1 MVNLDEISYNLQSGK
16 ARETS
21 ALITKAI
28 AENYAIDAIVKQG
41 IIPGM
46 RAAEARY
53 GRNEVL
59 VPGIRMAQWAMD
71 WGLRQIKQ
79 ALASAERTYRGTVVV
94 GTVEGDI
101 EEQDKNIAAVIME
114 SRGFRVI
121 DLGTSVSPA
130 RFITTAEKEKAY
142 AVVCSASLVTT
153 MAQMKIVVREA
164 VSMGIR
170 KSVKII
176 LTGAPV
182 TERYCRLIGAD
193 IYAHD
198 AVNIA
203 DLAEAYCGITHKN
216 YEVR

>member
-21 ALITKAI
+21 ALITRAI
-28 AENYAIDAIVKQG
+28 AENYAIDTIVKQG
-41 IIPGM
+41 LIAGI

-59 VPGIRMAQWAMD
+59 IPDIRMAQRAMD

-79 ALASAERTYRGTVVV
+79 ALASAERTIRGTVII

-101 EEQDKNIAAVIME
+101 EEQDKNIAVVMME

-121 DLGTSVSPA
+121 DLGTSVSPS
-130 RFITTAEKEKAY
+130 RFIVSAEKEKAF
-142 AVVCSASLVTT
+142 AIVCSASLVTT
-153 MAQMKIVVREA
+153 MVRMKNIVREA

-198 AVNIA
+198 AVVTA
-203 DLAEAYCGITHKN
+203 DLVEAYSGVMNKN
-216 YEVR
+216 YET

>member
-1 MVNLDEISYNLQSGK
+1 MVNLDDISHNLQYGK

-28 AENYAIDAIVKQG
+28 AENYTIDTIVKQG
-41 IIPGM
+41 LIAGI

-59 VPGIRMAQWAMD
+59 VPEIRMARRAME
-71 WGLRQIKQ
+71 WGIRRIKQ
-79 ALASAERTYRGTVVV
+79 AIAATGRAAVGTVVI

-101 EEQDKNIAAVIME
+101 EDRDKNIIAVMLE
-114 SRGFRVI
+114 GRGLRVV

-130 RFITTAEKEKAY
+130 AFVETAEKEQARII
-142 AVVCSASLVTT
+142 VCSASLVTT
-153 MAQMKIVVREA
+153 MAQMKILVQETLSA
-164 VSMGIR
+164 GIR
-170 KSVKII
+170 SRVKII

-193 IYAHD
+193 MYAHD
-198 AVNIA
+198 AVIAA
-203 DLAEAYCGITHKN
+203 DLAEAYCGSITPL
-216 YEVR
+216 RS